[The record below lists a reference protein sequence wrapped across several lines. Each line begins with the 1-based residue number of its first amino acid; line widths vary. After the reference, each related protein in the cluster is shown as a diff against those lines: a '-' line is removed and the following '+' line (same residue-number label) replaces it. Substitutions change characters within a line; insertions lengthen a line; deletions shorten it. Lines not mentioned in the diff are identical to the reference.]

1 MTKITQIPA
10 VFPVTYGESM
20 NVVLIVLSVIAVA
33 LLIAGHVLQSLS
45 FLNWMGTL
53 LLVGVVMAYL
63 MKNPPGRPQV

>member
-1 MTKITQIPA
+1 
-10 VFPVTYGESM
+10 M